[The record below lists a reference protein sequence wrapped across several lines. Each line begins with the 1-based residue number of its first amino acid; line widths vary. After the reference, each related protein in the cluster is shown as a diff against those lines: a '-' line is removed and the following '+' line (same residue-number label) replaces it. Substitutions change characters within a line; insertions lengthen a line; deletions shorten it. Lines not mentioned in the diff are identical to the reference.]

1 MIINKTISQI
11 LVLLNLVGQM
21 RIVDVLLVLLL
32 WIDFRISNFAI
43 FLFSSAGIPR
53 YLRID
58 RLIKQAVDTIV
69 HKLSFSLR
77 TMPSIIHIIVA
88 NMIIIR
94 GLFKGLMLI
103 VSLKK
108 DRKIYFFLNRS
119 LERLNIWLRLKLD
132 LFHSDLLLRNWLI
145 LKLLSLYSGGLYLPH
160 FTISWFGKICRW
172 RCGTADQ
179 WYVILILLREL
190 RYFLEAMLLHRHLL

>member
-21 RIVDVLLVLLL
+21 RIVNVLLDLLL
-32 WIDFRISNFAI
+32 WIDFRISNVAI

-69 HKLSFSLR
+69 HKLSFSFR

-88 NMIIIR
+88 NMIVIR

-108 DRKIYFFLNRS
+108 DR
-119 LERLNIWLRLKLD
+119 
-132 LFHSDLLLRNWLI
+132 
-145 LKLLSLYSGGLYLPH
+145 
-160 FTISWFGKICRW
+160 
-172 RCGTADQ
+172 
-179 WYVILILLREL
+179 
-190 RYFLEAMLLHRHLL
+190 